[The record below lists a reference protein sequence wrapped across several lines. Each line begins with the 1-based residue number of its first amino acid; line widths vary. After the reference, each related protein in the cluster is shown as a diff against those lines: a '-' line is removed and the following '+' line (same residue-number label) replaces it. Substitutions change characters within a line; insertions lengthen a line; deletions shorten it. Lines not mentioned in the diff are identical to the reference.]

1 MYDIILHHTISHYDM
16 LYYGDTYIYIYIYI
30 YMYIYIYIYIY
41 REREMYVC
49 IYIYIYRER
58 ERYTHTF
65 PHICICDFIV
75 ALYVWFIFAPRGQGS
90 LSRNGQTVSF
100 GAASA
105 ASDGS
110 PSSTTSPKGAELVI
124 NDLSLSLSISL
135 SLSLSLYI
143 YIYTYTHMYM
153 YI

>member
-1 MYDIILHHTISHYDM
+1 M
-16 LYYGDTYIYIYIYI
+16 
-30 YMYIYIYIYIY
+30 YIYIY
-41 REREMYVC
+41 REREIYTYIPSYMYLRL
-49 IYIYIYRER
+49 YRR
-58 ERYTHTF
+58 F
-65 PHICICDFIV
+65 ICLV
-75 ALYVWFIFAPRGQGS
+75 HFAPRGQGS

-143 YIYTYTHMYM
+143 YIYIYTHVYV
-153 YI
+153 YIDRYV